1 MKRKIIITII
11 IAVAIAALG
20 VLGVQ
25 FVRLSQENEKQQEDL
40 KAAEE
45 LLDMEKRQAQE
56 DLLSMQA
63 EINEFS
69 AMNIGN
75 DSLIAQIEEQKQK
88 IQLLIDELNTVKAT
102 DAKKIQELK
111 DELSVVRTVLYDYI
125 RKVDSLNR
133 VNSAL
138 RNENSQMKQQVE
150 ETTTKNEQL
159 TKDKQQLTEVVT
171 RAAMIDVD
179 ILSVETLNKRGNVT
193 NRLGKIQR
201 IAVNI
206 LIGKNVTTQVG
217 YKTIYMRILSPS
229 ARVPEQGQHQVQV
242 RRQLHSLLNEEG
254 HRVQGRE
261 AAADT
266 VLRRD
271 RDPHARHVQSRC
283 LHRRR
288 GARFHHIQHHK
299 EVNSSRPHR
308 NEKG

>member
-150 ETTTKNEQL
+150 ETTTKNKQL

-229 ARVPEQGQHQVQV
+229 HEC
-242 RRQLHSLLNEEG
+242 LNKGNTKFKYEG
-254 HRVQGRE
+254 NYIAYSMKKDIEYKGEKQQQILYYDVTETLMPGTYKVDVFIDG
-261 AAADT
+261 AALAST
-266 VLRRD
+266 T
-271 RDPHARHVQSRC
+271 
-283 LHRRR
+283 
-288 GARFHHIQHHK
+288 FNITK
-299 EVNSSRPHR
+299 
-308 NEKG
+308 K

>member
-229 ARVPEQGQHQVQV
+229 HEC
-242 RRQLHSLLNEEG
+242 LNKGNTKIKYEG
-254 HRVQGRE
+254 NYIAYSMKKDIEYKGEKQQQILYYDVTETLMPGTYKVDVFIDG
-261 AAADT
+261 AALAST
-266 VLRRD
+266 T
-271 RDPHARHVQSRC
+271 
-283 LHRRR
+283 
-288 GARFHHIQHHK
+288 FNITK
-299 EVNSSRPHR
+299 
-308 NEKG
+308 K

>member
-125 RKVDSLNR
+125 RKVDSLNQ

-229 ARVPEQGQHQVQV
+229 HEC
-242 RRQLHSLLNEEG
+242 LNKGNTKFKYEG
-254 HRVQGRE
+254 NYIAYSMKKDIEYKGEKQQQILYYDVTETLMPGTYKVDVFIDG
-261 AAADT
+261 AALAST
-266 VLRRD
+266 T
-271 RDPHARHVQSRC
+271 
-283 LHRRR
+283 
-288 GARFHHIQHHK
+288 FNITK
-299 EVNSSRPHR
+299 
-308 NEKG
+308 K

>member
-193 NRLGKIQR
+193 NRLGKIQ
-201 IAVNI
+201 
-206 LIGKNVTTQVG
+206 
-217 YKTIYMRILSPS
+217 
-229 ARVPEQGQHQVQV
+229 
-242 RRQLHSLLNEEG
+242 
-254 HRVQGRE
+254 
-261 AAADT
+261 
-266 VLRRD
+266 
-271 RDPHARHVQSRC
+271 
-283 LHRRR
+283 
-288 GARFHHIQHHK
+288 
-299 EVNSSRPHR
+299 
-308 NEKG
+308 

>member
-229 ARVPEQGQHQVQV
+229 HEC
-242 RRQLHSLLNEEG
+242 LNKGNTEFKYEG
-254 HRVQGRE
+254 NYIAYSMKKDIEYKGEKQQQILYYDVTETLMPGTYKVDVFIDG
-261 AAADT
+261 AALAST
-266 VLRRD
+266 T
-271 RDPHARHVQSRC
+271 
-283 LHRRR
+283 
-288 GARFHHIQHHK
+288 FNITK
-299 EVNSSRPHR
+299 
-308 NEKG
+308 K

>member
-206 LIGKNVTTQVG
+206 LIGKNVTTQAG

-229 ARVPEQGQHQVQV
+229 HEC
-242 RRQLHSLLNEEG
+242 LNKGNTKFKYEG
-254 HRVQGRE
+254 NYIAYSMKKDIEYKGEKQQQILYYDVTETLMPGTYKVDVFIDG
-261 AAADT
+261 AALAST
-266 VLRRD
+266 T
-271 RDPHARHVQSRC
+271 
-283 LHRRR
+283 
-288 GARFHHIQHHK
+288 FNITK
-299 EVNSSRPHR
+299 
-308 NEKG
+308 K

>member
-102 DAKKIQELK
+102 DAKTIQELK

-229 ARVPEQGQHQVQV
+229 QEC
-242 RRQLHSLLNEEG
+242 LNKGNTKFKYEG
-254 HRVQGRE
+254 NYIAYSMKKDIEYKGEKQQQTLYYDVTETLMPGTYKVDVFIDG
-261 AAADT
+261 AALAST
-266 VLRRD
+266 T
-271 RDPHARHVQSRC
+271 
-283 LHRRR
+283 
-288 GARFHHIQHHK
+288 FNITK
-299 EVNSSRPHR
+299 
-308 NEKG
+308 K

>member
-179 ILSVETLNKRGNVT
+179 ILSVETLNKRGNV
-193 NRLGKIQR
+193 KIKQMLVQC
-201 IAVNI
+201 A
-206 LIGKNVTTQVG
+206 
-217 YKTIYMRILSPS
+217 S
-229 ARVPEQGQHQVQV
+229 A
-242 RRQLHSLLNEEG
+242 
-254 HRVQGRE
+254 
-261 AAADT
+261 
-266 VLRRD
+266 
-271 RDPHARHVQSRC
+271 
-283 LHRRR
+283 
-288 GARFHHIQHHK
+288 
-299 EVNSSRPHR
+299 
-308 NEKG
+308 

>member
-193 NRLGKIQR
+193 N
-201 IAVNI
+201 
-206 LIGKNVTTQVG
+206 
-217 YKTIYMRILSPS
+217 
-229 ARVPEQGQHQVQV
+229 
-242 RRQLHSLLNEEG
+242 
-254 HRVQGRE
+254 
-261 AAADT
+261 
-266 VLRRD
+266 
-271 RDPHARHVQSRC
+271 
-283 LHRRR
+283 
-288 GARFHHIQHHK
+288 
-299 EVNSSRPHR
+299 
-308 NEKG
+308 

>member
-229 ARVPEQGQHQVQV
+229 HEC
-242 RRQLHSLLNEEG
+242 LNKGNTKFKYEG
-254 HRVQGRE
+254 NYIAYSMKKDIEYKGEKQQQILYYDVTETLMPGTYKVDVFIDG
-261 AAADT
+261 AALAST
-266 VLRRD
+266 T
-271 RDPHARHVQSRC
+271 
-283 LHRRR
+283 
-288 GARFHHIQHHK
+288 FNITK
-299 EVNSSRPHR
+299 
-308 NEKG
+308 K

>member
-229 ARVPEQGQHQVQV
+229 QEC
-242 RRQLHSLLNEEG
+242 LNKGNTKFKYEG
-254 HRVQGRE
+254 NYIAYSMKKDIEYKGEKQQQTLYYDVTETLMPGTYKVDVFIDG
-261 AAADT
+261 AALAST
-266 VLRRD
+266 T
-271 RDPHARHVQSRC
+271 
-283 LHRRR
+283 
-288 GARFHHIQHHK
+288 FNITK
-299 EVNSSRPHR
+299 
-308 NEKG
+308 K

>member
-1 MKRKIIITII
+1 MKRKIIIPIL

-229 ARVPEQGQHQVQV
+229 HEC
-242 RRQLHSLLNEEG
+242 LNKGNTKFKYEG
-254 HRVQGRE
+254 NYIAYSMKKDIEYKGEKQQQILYYDVTETLMPGTYKVDVFIDG
-261 AAADT
+261 AALAST
-266 VLRRD
+266 T
-271 RDPHARHVQSRC
+271 
-283 LHRRR
+283 
-288 GARFHHIQHHK
+288 FNITK
-299 EVNSSRPHR
+299 
-308 NEKG
+308 K

>member
-102 DAKKIQELK
+102 NKESPMNIKNKNKNKQKKK
-111 DELSVVRTVLYDYI
+111 
-125 RKVDSLNR
+125 
-133 VNSAL
+133 
-138 RNENSQMKQQVE
+138 
-150 ETTTKNEQL
+150 
-159 TKDKQQLTEVVT
+159 
-171 RAAMIDVD
+171 
-179 ILSVETLNKRGNVT
+179 TLQK
-193 NRLGKIQR
+193 
-201 IAVNI
+201 
-206 LIGKNVTTQVG
+206 
-217 YKTIYMRILSPS
+217 KTCFSP
-229 ARVPEQGQHQVQV
+229 P
-242 RRQLHSLLNEEG
+242 N
-254 HRVQGRE
+254 
-261 AAADT
+261 
-266 VLRRD
+266 
-271 RDPHARHVQSRC
+271 
-283 LHRRR
+283 
-288 GARFHHIQHHK
+288 
-299 EVNSSRPHR
+299 N
-308 NEKG
+308 

>member
-217 YKTIYMRILSPS
+217 YKTVYIRILSPS
-229 ARVPEQGQHQVQV
+229 HECLTKNGNRFKY
-242 RRQLHSLLNEEG
+242 EG
-254 HRVQGRE
+254 NYIAYSMKKDIEYKG
-261 AAADT
+261 
-266 VLRRD
+266 
-271 RDPHARHVQSRC
+271 
-283 LHRRR
+283 
-288 GARFHHIQHHK
+288 
-299 EVNSSRPHR
+299 
-308 NEKG
+308 EKQQQILYYDVTETLMPGTYKVDVFIDGSALASTTFNITKK

>member
-217 YKTIYMRILSPS
+217 YKTIYMRILS
-229 ARVPEQGQHQVQV
+229 
-242 RRQLHSLLNEEG
+242 LHLPLF
-254 HRVQGRE
+254 R
-261 AAADT
+261 
-266 VLRRD
+266 
-271 RDPHARHVQSRC
+271 
-283 LHRRR
+283 
-288 GARFHHIQHHK
+288 
-299 EVNSSRPHR
+299 
-308 NEKG
+308 

>member
-133 VNSAL
+133 VNNAL

-229 ARVPEQGQHQVQV
+229 HEC
-242 RRQLHSLLNEEG
+242 LNKGNTKFKYEG
-254 HRVQGRE
+254 NYIAYSMKKDIEYKGEKQQQILYYDVTETLMPGTYKVDVFIDG
-261 AAADT
+261 AALAST
-266 VLRRD
+266 T
-271 RDPHARHVQSRC
+271 
-283 LHRRR
+283 
-288 GARFHHIQHHK
+288 FNITK
-299 EVNSSRPHR
+299 
-308 NEKG
+308 K

>member
-206 LIGKNVTTQVG
+206 LIGKNVTTKVG

-229 ARVPEQGQHQVQV
+229 HEC
-242 RRQLHSLLNEEG
+242 LNKGNTKFKYEG
-254 HRVQGRE
+254 NYIAYSMKKDIEYKGEKQQQILYYDVTETLMPGTYKVDVFIDG
-261 AAADT
+261 AALAST
-266 VLRRD
+266 T
-271 RDPHARHVQSRC
+271 
-283 LHRRR
+283 
-288 GARFHHIQHHK
+288 FNIK
-299 EVNSSRPHR
+299 
-308 NEKG
+308 KK

>member
-150 ETTTKNEQL
+150 ETTTRNEQL

-229 ARVPEQGQHQVQV
+229 HEC
-242 RRQLHSLLNEEG
+242 LNKGNTKFKYEG
-254 HRVQGRE
+254 NYIAYSMKKDIEYKGEKQQQILYYDVTETLMPGTYKVDVFIDG
-261 AAADT
+261 AALAST
-266 VLRRD
+266 T
-271 RDPHARHVQSRC
+271 
-283 LHRRR
+283 
-288 GARFHHIQHHK
+288 FNITK
-299 EVNSSRPHR
+299 
-308 NEKG
+308 K

>member
-63 EINEFS
+63 EVNEFS

-206 LIGKNVTTQVG
+206 LIGKNVTTQAG

-229 ARVPEQGQHQVQV
+229 HEC
-242 RRQLHSLLNEEG
+242 LNKGNTKFKYEG
-254 HRVQGRE
+254 NYIAYSMKKDIEYKGEKQQQILYYDVTETLMPGTYKVDVFIDG
-261 AAADT
+261 AALAST
-266 VLRRD
+266 T
-271 RDPHARHVQSRC
+271 
-283 LHRRR
+283 
-288 GARFHHIQHHK
+288 FNITK
-299 EVNSSRPHR
+299 
-308 NEKG
+308 K

>member
-229 ARVPEQGQHQVQV
+229 HEC
-242 RRQLHSLLNEEG
+242 LNKGNTKFKYEG
-254 HRVQGRE
+254 NYIAYSMKKDIEYKGEKQQQILYYDVTETLMPGTYKVDVFIDG
-261 AAADT
+261 AALASTT
-266 VLRRD
+266 VN
-271 RDPHARHVQSRC
+271 
-283 LHRRR
+283 
-288 GARFHHIQHHK
+288 ITK
-299 EVNSSRPHR
+299 
-308 NEKG
+308 K

>member
-69 AMNIGN
+69 DMNIGN

-229 ARVPEQGQHQVQV
+229 HEC
-242 RRQLHSLLNEEG
+242 LNKGNTKFKYEG
-254 HRVQGRE
+254 NYIAYSMKKDIEYKGEKQQQILYYDVTETLMPGTYKVDVFIDG
-261 AAADT
+261 AALAST
-266 VLRRD
+266 T
-271 RDPHARHVQSRC
+271 
-283 LHRRR
+283 
-288 GARFHHIQHHK
+288 FNITK
-299 EVNSSRPHR
+299 
-308 NEKG
+308 K